1 MLQDCQEETRLFLE
15 RASLLEE
22 KLGVLLLQ
30 FPPMF
35 RQQHFPLLV
44 DYLKTLP
51 SGFRYA
57 VEVRNK
63 SLLSEELF
71 VLLRKSNLET
81 EFSSAK
87 ALRQQRFLRFW

>member
-1 MLQDCQEETRLFLE
+1 M
-15 RASLLEE
+15 SLLEE

-35 RQQHFPLLV
+35 RQEHFPLLK

-51 SGFRYA
+51 KRHRYA

-63 SLLSEELF
+63 SLLNENSMLF
-71 VLLRKSNLET
+71 
-81 EFSSAK
+81 
-87 ALRQQRFLRFW
+87 